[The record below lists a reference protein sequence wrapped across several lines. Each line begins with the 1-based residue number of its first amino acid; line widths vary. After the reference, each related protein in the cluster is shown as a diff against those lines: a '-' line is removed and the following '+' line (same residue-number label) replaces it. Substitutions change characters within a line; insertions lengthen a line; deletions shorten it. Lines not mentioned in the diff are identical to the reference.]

1 MAVEQHFDQFAIG
14 DHIVFTHRFG
24 AQDFSRFAVAS
35 GERNPLHHD
44 PGYAPRSGLD
54 RPIVPLHLVLAPL
67 SKVAGMVFHGEP
79 SLYLGHEVR
88 AITPVLYDEDITY
101 SARITAMSP
110 SQRVLTIRV
119 LGLSGTS
126 VLFEATMRV
135 QARSEC
141 WETPPAEPIRRGLG
155 AALVTGA
162 GGEIGDAIAR
172 RLANAGY
179 HLLLHVRASERAVS
193 KREPLV
199 SSLGTSN
206 VHLVEGDLG
215 RAEGRA
221 ILCSAARRIE
231 DLSLVVHTASPPID
245 APLNA
250 LMEVNFTALH
260 ELAEAALPALLRRQE
275 GAIVALGSTAA
286 EFHPAGWEGYVGAK
300 VAAASLIDGL
310 HRRYAP
316 YGVRGHV
323 IALGYV
329 RTAYSR
335 AYLPPG
341 EEALLPEEVA
351 EALLEVV
358 AHSSGD
364 SYHVVDVRGKS
375 TGRFGFVA
383 ASSRSPVAPSVP
395 GPLEKASADNL
406 PAHSTTAEGLLARGV
421 HVVVGPDSPAA
432 SQLRPASADV
442 LASVVRRV
450 LRLPIE
456 ENLDDAGLGITSRWD
471 SLRHIEL
478 LLEVESTLGIRF
490 TSGEIESTRRF
501 RDLAVLCHSK
511 VNEPGSS
518 RG

>member
-1 MAVEQHFDQFAIG
+1 MGVEQRFDQFAVG
-14 DHIVFTHRFG
+14 DHVVFTRRFD
-24 AQDFSRFAVAS
+24 ARDQVAFTELS
-35 GERNPLHHD
+35 GDRSPLHQD
-44 PGYAPRSGLD
+44 ARYARSFGFD
-54 RPIVPLHLVLAPL
+54 RPTVPLQLTLAPI
-67 SKVAGMVFHGEP
+67 SKIAGMVLPGEP
-79 SLYLGHEVR
+79 SLCLTQTVR
-88 AITPVLYDEDITY
+88 AVAPILYDEEITY
-101 SARITAMSP
+101 SARVIAVSP
-110 SQRVLTIRV
+110 SQRVLTLRV
-119 LGLSGTS
+119 LGL
-126 VLFEATMRV
+126 VDARVILDVTMQV
-135 QARSEC
+135 QARVDR
-141 WETPPAEPIRRGLG
+141 WATPPAEPIRRGLG
-155 AALVTGA
+155 TAVVTGA
-162 GGEIGDAIAR
+162 GGEIGAAIAR
-172 RLANAGY
+172 RFANAGY
-179 HLLLHVRASERAVS
+179 HLLLHVRDGERAVS

-199 SSLGTSN
+199 SSLGISN
-206 VHLVEGDLG
+206 AHFVEGDLG
-215 RAEGRA
+215 REEGRA
-221 ILCSAARRIE
+221 DLCSAARRIE

-316 YGVRGHV
+316 FGVRGLV

-395 GPLEKASADNL
+395 SPLERASAGTL
-406 PAHSTTAEGLLARGV
+406 PAHSTAADGPLPRGV
-421 HVVVGPDSPAA
+421 HVAVGLDSPAA
-432 SQLRPASADV
+432 SQLKPASADV

-471 SLRHIEL
+471 SLHFGGDRVHA
-478 LLEVESTLGIRF
+478 TL
-490 TSGEIESTRRF
+490 SGPCRT
-501 RDLAVLCHSK
+501 L
-511 VNEPGSS
+511 PQ
-518 RG
+518 